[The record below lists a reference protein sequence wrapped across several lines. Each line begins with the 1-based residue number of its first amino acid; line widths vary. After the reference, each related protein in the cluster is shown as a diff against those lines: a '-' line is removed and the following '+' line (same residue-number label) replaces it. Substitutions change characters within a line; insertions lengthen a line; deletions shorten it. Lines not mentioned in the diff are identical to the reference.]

1 MTARAGPLAAQNVET
16 RMGRPAFPILAKL
29 LMASVIVSLLGLSAV
44 LAADGAWKF
53 ETDKQDQPSLSYLD
67 SDGKTVFW
75 VGCGAHF
82 LMRSVYPGAP
92 KKDDDKAA
100 ITLANRTT
108 HMDFAG
114 EIEAYDDLPP
124 HTTGF
129 VQADLGYARDDPELY
144 EKKWHA
150 LEARF
155 FDLLDSG
162 QPLTI
167 AAEGH
172 SYALPAIKI
181 IRWRQRFNKIC

>member
-1 MTARAGPLAAQNVET
+1 MW
-16 RMGRPAFPILAKL
+16 RPAVSIFARLPVVLA
-29 LMASVIVSLLGLSAV
+29 IVSLLGLTAA
-44 LAADGAWKF
+44 LAAEGAWKF
-53 ETDKQDQPSLSYLD
+53 EIDRQDQPSLSYLD
-67 SDGKTVFW
+67 SNHKTVFW

-82 LMRSVYPGAP
+82 LMRAVYPGAP
-92 KKDDDKAA
+92 KKDDDKAT

-108 HMDFAG
+108 HMDLAG

-144 EKKWHA
+144 EEKWHA

-162 QPLTI
+162 QPLTV

-181 IRWRQRFNKIC
+181 NRWRQRFNKIC